1 GPDRVRGQGRLARD
15 GHLRHH
21 QHADERLRLPHLAH
35 GGQGVVDG
43 PARQAGVRHLARA
56 DGVPPAGVAG
66 PHMAGGRAVAGA
78 EEERH
83 VPAGHVRRPAVP
95 RGGTGRPGLL
105 HLPRDQS
112 RLRHRLDRRP
122 HRRLHG
128 LRQGQERRGRQGPDQ
143 ALRPGVVAGHRHRP
157 GPRHARGQLQG
168 RHQRLQRAAEARRRA
183 GLAGQA
189 HRPVPRPR
197 HAAGLRLHG
206 DDPVAAVVHRQTRR
220 DRFPRKEHRAA
231 EGQHLPLMA
240 VKTRRY
246 SARDVTVL
254 VIGLGVAVIVNV
266 GLCWGLALA
275 SLARSAT
282 DWNGLGPIEWS
293 GGRNYGDLAGEYP
306 PFWSAV
312 RNNVLWLVFL
322 GLVATPFGLF
332 CAVLLDRRLR
342 GSRLYQSALY
352 MPVVLSLAVV
362 GFIAQ
367 LVYSHDYGVLNA
379 VTGLSVDWLGDRSV
393 NIWVVMVAAAWR
405 HVGYVMIIYLAG
417 LKAVD
422 PALKEAAAID
432 GANEWQTFFR
442 VVFPT
447 LRPVNVIVLVIT

>member
-1 GPDRVRGQGRLARD
+1 
-15 GHLRHH
+15 
-21 QHADERLRLPHLAH
+21 
-35 GGQGVVDG
+35 
-43 PARQAGVRHLARA
+43 
-56 DGVPPAGVAG
+56 
-66 PHMAGGRAVAGA
+66 
-78 EEERH
+78 
-83 VPAGHVRRPAVP
+83 
-95 RGGTGRPGLL
+95 
-105 HLPRDQS
+105 
-112 RLRHRLDRRP
+112 
-122 HRRLHG
+122 
-128 LRQGQERRGRQGPDQ
+128 
-143 ALRPGVVAGHRHRP
+143 
-157 GPRHARGQLQG
+157 
-168 RHQRLQRAAEARRRA
+168 
-183 GLAGQA
+183 
-189 HRPVPRPR
+189 
-197 HAAGLRLHG
+197 
-206 DDPVAAVVHRQTRR
+206 
-220 DRFPRKEHRAA
+220 
-231 EGQHLPLMA
+231 MA

-266 GLCWGLALA
+266 GLIWGPTLA
-275 SLARSAT
+275 SIALSAT
-282 DWNGLGPIEWS
+282 DWNGFGPIEWI
-293 GGRNYGDLAGEYP
+293 GGRNYADLAGEYP

-342 GSRLYQSALY
+342 GSRFYQSALY

-379 VTGLSVDWLGDRSV
+379 VTGLSVDWLGDRSI

-432 GANEWQTFFR
+432 GANEVQTFFR

-447 LRPVNVIVLVIT
+447 LRPVNVIVLVITVIEALRAFDIVYAINKGRNGLELLSVLVTENIVGEASRIGFGSAIAVILLAISLGFIVTYLSQLFREER